1 MRCPKCGYTAF
12 EFDTCPQCESSLESG
27 RPVDIDTAAKGG
39 FWIRLVAFTVDNIII
54 YFFAFAFLPF
64 VAGLATGL
72 GGLTRDAPA
81 EEVERLATLFE
92 FFIGIFFGPFY
103 FTLFTGWDGQTPGK
117 ILLRLKVVRINGEPV
132 GYGRAL
138 LRYIGYYI
146 SFLLVGLG
154 FVMIALDRNKRGLHD
169 LIAGT
174 CVIKVTAKQPS

>member
-1 MRCPKCGYTAF
+1 MRCPKCGYTTF
-12 EFDTCPQCESSLESG
+12 EFDSCPQCESNLESG
-27 RPVDIDTAAKGG
+27 RPVAIYPAAKGG
-39 FWIRLVAFTVDNIII
+39 FWVRLVAFTVDNIVI
-54 YFFAFAFLPF
+54 FFATAFLAF

-81 EEVERLATLFE
+81 EEMEQLATLFG

-117 ILLRLKVVRINGEPV
+117 RLLRLKVVRINGESV

-138 LRYIGYYI
+138 LRCTGYYI

-154 FVMIALDRNKRGLHD
+154 FVMIAVDRNKRGLHD

-174 CVIKVTAKQPS
+174 CVIKVTAKQSS